1 MLAMMLKEDFKVVRI
16 SAEKVSCEIS
26 KLDDRESKLH
36 P

>member
-1 MLAMMLKEDFKVVRI
+1 MLATMLKEDFKAVRI
-16 SAEKVSCEIS
+16 STEKVSCEIS

>member
-1 MLAMMLKEDFKVVRI
+1 MLATMLKEDFKAARI
-16 SAEKVSCEIS
+16 STEKVSCEIS